1 MSVLPPGKFHYQAVH
16 GLLVKYEFLE
26 HTADV
31 GLKAFGATIE
41 EIFSNAALGMFD
53 LMTDV
58 DRVEP
63 RGEIEVLVDSHDTES
78 LLVDWLTELLYVHE
92 MENVYLCEFDVRIEG
107 PSLRGSVRGEV
118 VDPSKHPAEVLV
130 KAVTYHQIEVNPEEG
145 YAVVIFDI

>member
-1 MSVLPPGKFHYQAVH
+1 MHPGKFHYLAAD
-16 GLLVKYEFLE
+16 GLLVRYEFLE

-41 EIFSNAALGMFD
+41 EIFANAALGMFD

-58 DRVEP
+58 DKVEP
-63 RGEIEVLVDSHDTES
+63 RGEIEVLVDSQDTES

-92 MENVYLCEFDVRIEG
+92 MENVYLCEFDVSIKEL
-107 PSLRGSVRGEV
+107 SLRGSVRGEV
-118 VDPSKHPAEVLV
+118 VDPSKHPAETLV
-130 KAVTYHQIEVNPEEG
+130 KAVTYHMIEVKPEEG